1 MVATDL
7 FFSEYVEGS
16 SFNKAL
22 EIYNGTNSTIDLAA
36 EGYTLELYSNGSSTV
51 SQSLTLTGAIA
62 AGDVFV
68 LSNPSADPAIL
79 AEADVQ
85 NGSVINF
92 NGDDTLV
99 LRKDGVVIDSFG
111 QIGVD
116 PGSSW
121 PGGGANVTLRRQASI
136 TAGDTDASDAFD
148 ASVEWDSFPNDTF
161 DGLGSFTIDTPT
173 APSVFIN
180 EIQVNTT
187 GDDWEFFELQGAPG
201 TDLSTLTL
209 LVIESDAGT
218 TTGQIDRVISL
229 AGQVIPDDGFWLGI
243 SPAAETAYGVTG
255 DFSIADNSFENSTAT
270 YLLVEGFTGDQ
281 GDDLDTNDD
290 GVLDVTPWTTVAD
303 SLTLTDGD
311 AGDVA
316 YSDVVIGPDGPF
328 LPSGTFRTPNAP
340 TGSFS
345 NDNILSFSTPDG
357 TPGVSNVPQPLVIN
371 EVLGSTTG
379 ADVEYIELFGEAGTS
394 LDGLSIIVVEG
405 DNGSPIGSID
415 ARVDLGSEDVIGEN
429 GFFLVGNS
437 LVSGAYSVTPNQDIP
452 ANFIENSSYTIALV
466 ETSSLSGTA
475 VAGNEVVVDTVGVTD
490 GDAGDTFFFNAP
502 VVGPDGP
509 FLPAGV
515 RRVADGVDT
524 DTAADWA
531 FGDFNL
537 GSDNTP
543 TAGTTSGGGGPT
555 DRFIHEIQGETN
567 LADGM
572 LVGVAGS
579 ADESPL
585 LGNSVRVQAI
595 VTAVFPELGG
605 FYIQEEDGDADTND
619 FTSEGIFIA
628 SSNAVN
634 IGDLVTVE
642 GTVAEVEG
650 ETRVTASSVAVDS
663 TGNALPTATVVTFPT
678 ATVLQDADGDFVAN
692 LEAYEGMLVT
702 IPEAMSVTELFQL
715 DRFGTIRVS
724 SEGRLEQFTQSNTPS
739 QAGFEQHLKDIAA
752 RSLVID
758 DGQDVQNPS
767 SILVPDLG
775 SDGTLD
781 NGDVFRMGDT
791 YSGLTGVLSYSEDD
805 QTGSEEPEYRLHTPT
820 GNLTQVNPR
829 PTGPDEVGG
838 TLKVASFNVLNFFT
852 TLDTFPGNE
861 GVGPNGLSPRGADT
875 NPQNARPGTG
885 SLDEYNRQLDKLVE
899 SIIGSDSDVIGLV
912 ELENDFLKGGDSP
925 NDTDAQDPRDIA
937 IQELVNAVNAKLG
950 ADIYDWVRPGDN
962 VEFVGGDAIA
972 VGFIYNTT
980 TVNLVGDAAILDDP
994 SFVDPNGTGQGRNRA
1009 ALAQTF
1015 EEVSSGETFTA
1026 VINHFKSKG
1035 DSGLAGGT
1043 LSNPDVDQLDGQG
1056 FWNDTRTDAAN
1067 VLANWL
1073 ATDPTG
1079 SGDADILILGDLNA
1093 YANEDPIQALEN
1105 QGYTDLA
1112 QQFIGDDAYSFVFDG
1127 QTGTLDYALANS
1139 TLLSQV
1145 TGATEWHTN
1154 ADEPDAFDYNLEFG
1168 RDPALLSVDPFRAS
1182 DHDTVIVGLALD
1194 SPNQAPVLVNNSLTV
1209 VEGQSVTLTSDDL
1222 SATDA
1227 DNDDA
1232 TLIFTVSNVQNG
1244 SFSTTTFTQQ
1254 DIIDGLVVF
1263 TPDGSENAPA
1273 YAVSVSD
1280 GEASTPAVAATI
1292 DFGTT
1297 QNDQII
1303 VGTPGDDVI
1312 TPTGDESFTV
1322 LADDGRDVIVT
1333 NSGDD
1338 IIVAGGGNDTITTGA
1353 GNDIIRY
1360 VGSWFE
1366 ERTDVVT
1373 DFAKGLDKIDLAALF
1388 PSDTHSSTTPFN
1400 DYIRLVETNG
1410 NTSVEGNFRGDS
1422 QPGFFRE
1429 LVVLEGVT
1437 GLTEADFILDETDP
1451 GDPGDPGDPPLSFEI
1466 VGNDARN
1473 TLVAPDGNNY
1483 ILQGLGDRDTL
1494 IGNTGDD
1501 TLIGGAARDILTGGD
1516 GSDRFVYESVSDG
1529 DDRIQDFEVGSDIL
1543 DLAALFDNDPNFGAT
1558 TAQERFD
1565 NYLDVRVKGGRTIVR
1580 LDVAG
1585 DSGTNFQRFATLAN
1599 AADVTFADFRLV

>member
-22 EIYNGTNSTIDLAA
+22 EIYNGTNSTIDLDA

-51 SQSLTLTGAIA
+51 SQSLALTGAIA

-68 LSNPSADPAIL
+68 LANPSADSSIL

-99 LRKDGVVIDSFG
+99 LRKGGVIVDSFG

-121 PGGGANVTLRRQASI
+121 PGGGANVTLRRQSST
-136 TAGDTDASDAFD
+136 TAGDTDASDMFD
-148 ASVEWDSFPNDTF
+148 AAVEWDSFPSDTF
-161 DGLGSFTIDTPT
+161 DGLGSH
-173 APSVFIN
+173 
-180 EIQVNTT
+180 
-187 GDDWEFFELQGAPG
+187 
-201 TDLSTLTL
+201 
-209 LVIESDAGT
+209 
-218 TTGQIDRVISL
+218 
-229 AGQVIPDDGFWLGI
+229 
-243 SPAAETAYGVTG
+243 
-255 DFSIADNSFENSTAT
+255 
-270 YLLVEGFTGDQ
+270 
-281 GDDLDTNDD
+281 
-290 GVLDVTPWTTVAD
+290 TVD
-303 SLTLTDGD
+303 S
-311 AGDVA
+311 A
-316 YSDVVIGPDGPF
+316 
-328 LPSGTFRTPNAP
+328 
-340 TGSFS
+340 
-345 NDNILSFSTPDG
+345 
-357 TPGVSNVPQPLVIN
+357 QPLVIN

-379 ADVEYIELFGEAGTS
+379 ADVEYIELFGAAGTS

-405 DNGSPIGSID
+405 DADAPIGSID
-415 ARVDLGSEDVIGEN
+415 ARVDLGPDDVIGDN
-429 GFFLVGNS
+429 GFFLIGNS
-437 LVSGAYSVTPNQDIP
+437 LVSGAYNVTPNQDIP
-452 ANFIENSSYTIALV
+452 SNFIENSSYTIALV
-466 ETSSLSGTA
+466 ETNSLSGTD
-475 VAGNEVVVDTVGVTD
+475 VSGNEVVLDTVSVTD

-502 VVGPDGP
+502 VLGPDGT

-515 RRVADGVDT
+515 RRITDGVDT

-537 GSDNTP
+537 GTDNTP

-567 LADGM
+567 LADGT

-595 VTAVFPELGG
+595 VTAVFPDLGG

-619 FTSEGIFIA
+619 FTSEGIFVA
-628 SSNAVN
+628 SSNTVN

-650 ETRVTASSVAVDS
+650 ETRLTGSSVAVDS
-663 TGNALPTATVVTFPT
+663 SGNALPTSTIVTFPT

-724 SEGRLEQFTQSNTPS
+724 SEGRLEQFTQSNAPS
-739 QAGFEQHLKDIAA
+739 QPGFEQHLKDIAA

-758 DGQDVQNPS
+758 DGQDLQNPS

-791 YSGLTGVLSYSEDD
+791 YSGLTGVLSYSEDE
-805 QTGSEEPEYRLHTPT
+805 QSSSEEPEYRLHTPT
-820 GNLTQVNPR
+820 GNLTQENTR
-829 PTGPDEVGG
+829 PTGPEDVGG

-861 GVGPNGLSPRGADT
+861 GVGPNNLSPRGADT
-875 NPQNARPGTG
+875 NPRNARPGTG
-885 SLDEYNRQLDKLVE
+885 PLDEYNRQLDKLVA
-899 SIIGSDSDVIGLV
+899 SIIGAESDVIGLV

-925 NDTDAQDPRDIA
+925 NDTDAQDPRDVA
-937 IQELVNAVNAKLG
+937 IQELVNAVNAELG

-1015 EEVSSGETFTA
+1015 EEASSGETFTA

-1035 DSGLAGGT
+1035 DSGLDANDDGIPDDP
-1043 LSNPDVDQLDGQG
+1043 SNPDSDQLDGQG
-1056 FWNDTRTDAAN
+1056 YWNDTRTDAAN
-1067 VLANWL
+1067 ALAAWL
-1073 ATDPTG
+1073 DTDPTG
-1079 SGDADILILGDLNA
+1079 SGDADVLILGDLNA

-1139 TLLSQV
+1139 PLLSQV
-1145 TGATEWHTN
+1145 TGATEWHIN

-1168 RDPALLSVDPFRAS
+1168 RDPALLSSDPFRAS
-1182 DHDTVIVGLALD
+1182 DHDPVIVGLALD
-1194 SPNQAPVLVNNSLTV
+1194 APNQAPVAVDDTATLEEDETV
-1209 VEGQSVTLTSDDL
+1209 TIDVLANDSDPDDDALSIESFDDSTASGIVTQNADGTFTYDPNGFFTYLAAGET
-1222 SATDA
+1222 ATDA
-1227 DNDDA
+1227 
-1232 TLIFTVSNVQNG
+1232 FSYTV
-1244 SFSTTTFTQQ
+1244 T
-1254 DIIDGLVVF
+1254 
-1263 TPDGSENAPA
+1263 
-1273 YAVSVSD
+1273 D
-1280 GEASTPAVAATI
+1280 GELTATA
-1292 DFGTT
+1292 
-1297 QNDQII
+1297 N
-1303 VGTPGDDVI
+1303 VGVTIEGPSD
-1312 TPTGDESFTV
+1312 
-1322 LADDGRDVIVT
+1322 LT
-1333 NSGDD
+1333 NSGTSFRFSQGTNGGANSFGFDGDAFFISGQGVSGRARFQDFDDFLVRAADVFDGVIERTGTINDQRLPLGQGPNNINTNANDEVVIGGRGIGGSYRIQFDNSTEAETFETFVERMFTEIDVNNAVATDPTDFRFDTLTGARLFFDDVNDEFGFTTDGGETQTRSNMLETFVEEVAD
-1338 IIVAGGGNDTITTGA
+1338 IIFGGSQLRD
-1353 GNDIIRY
+1353 
-1360 VGSWFE
+1360 
-1366 ERTDVVT
+1366 
-1373 DFAKGLDKIDLAALF
+1373 
-1388 PSDTHSSTTPFN
+1388 
-1400 DYIRLVETNG
+1400 
-1410 NTSVEGNFRGDS
+1410 GNFNAVRIAEGRIPNQIRVTSTDT
-1422 QPGFFRE
+1422 
-1429 LVVLEGVT
+1429 VV
-1437 GLTEADFILDETDP
+1437 
-1451 GDPGDPGDPPLSFEI
+1451 
-1466 VGNDARN
+1466 
-1473 TLVAPDGNNY
+1473 
-1483 ILQGLGDRDTL
+1483 
-1494 IGNTGDD
+1494 
-1501 TLIGGAARDILTGGD
+1501 IGGRSVGGRFEFGFGDTATANAFAGAAST
-1516 GSDRFVYESVSDG
+1516 
-1529 DDRIQDFEVGSDIL
+1529 
-1543 DLAALFDNDPNFGAT
+1543 LFDNIQEVSAIAT
-1558 TAQERFD
+1558 G
-1565 NYLDVRVKGGRTIVR
+1565 DVM
-1580 LDVAG
+1580 
-1585 DSGTNFQRFATLAN
+1585 
-1599 AADVTFADFRLV
+1599 